1 MIRTAESQ
9 KGFLMLEVLVA
20 LLIFSIGVVGMVMM
34 QGISSANSTN
44 SEDRATAA
52 LLANDLIAELWAA
65 QPADNG
71 SGVAPPAYT
80 PAAPADYTT
89 VWQPRVVAALRGGSG
104 TLVIAGNQATV
115 TITWQPQ
122 ARAGTQP
129 ATYSTQVSI
138 L

>member
-1 MIRTAESQ
+1 MGAEMIRSAGSQ
-9 KGFLMLEVLVA
+9 KGFLMLEVLIA
-20 LLIFSIGVVGMVMM
+20 LLIFSIGVLGMVMM

-65 QPADNG
+65 KPAD
-71 SGVAPPAYT
+71 ALPAYT

-104 TLVIAGNQATV
+104 TLVIAGNRATV

>member
-1 MIRTAESQ
+1 MGADMIRTAESQ

-65 QPADNG
+65 KPAD
-71 SGVAPPAYT
+71 APPAYT